1 MVKQLILGIEFG
13 MSPPADRLVIENFK
27 LGHLAKH
34 RHRSMRFNCR
44 AIVIVSLTYQDYS
57 RNHECALSQG
67 FNREQRV
74 INGAEFVSGDNQY
87 RQRQDAWNFDHL
99 LMIVDRH
106 QSPAGALNDP
116 GALSGRMAQ
125 QRETHISYFDLRT
138 SQLCR
143 QVW

>member
-99 LMIVDRH
+99 LRSEEH
-106 QSPAGALNDP
+106 TSELQSPTNLV
-116 GALSGRMAQ
+116 
-125 QRETHISYFDLRT
+125 
-138 SQLCR
+138 CR
-143 QVW
+143 LLLEKKK